1 MMVSLQKESPEIEQF
16 FLGIID
22 TAIAISEADF
32 GNIQLINLATQKLK
46 IVAQCGFPQY
56 WLDHWENVSK
66 GQSSCGKTLEYRERI
81 IVEDICQSPFFEGK
95 DLEIQLKAGIR
106 AVQSTP
112 LINRAGKI
120 IGVFSTHYKRPFKP
134 DIRILRL
141 LDLLARQVADSIEQI
156 ELQQKLKKREE
167 ELKRAVSIRE
177 EFISM
182 ISHELKTPL
191 TGLKIATQLGQ
202 RLMEQEKLT
211 ESKLSKLFDT
221 WLEELGTFENLIGTM
236 LDVTIISQGRL
247 SFNCRELDLN
257 DVIMKIAE
265 RFYNQVSYQ
274 GMSLI
279 GYWDPYRI
287 EQIMTNLVANGIKYG
302 REKPIEVELF
312 AVDAENFKLIV
323 KDYGFGIAP
332 EDKERIFN
340 KFERINN
347 TDAVSGTGLGLY
359 IVKQIV
365 TAQDGKIDLESKIGS
380 GSTFTITLPLHASQK
395 SNK

>member
-1 MMVSLQKESPEIEQF
+1 MVSLQKESPEIEQF

-56 WLDHWENVSK
+56 WLDYWENVSK

-95 DLEIQLKAGIR
+95 DLEIQLKASIR

-202 RLMEQEKLT
+202 RIMEQGKLT

-287 EQIMTNLVANGIKYG
+287 EQIVTNLVANGIKYG

-365 TAQDGKIDLESKIGS
+365 TAQNGKIDLESKIGS
-380 GSTFTITLPLHASQK
+380 GSTFTITLPLHASQE

>member
-1 MMVSLQKESPEIEQF
+1 M
-16 FLGIID
+16 
-22 TAIAISEADF
+22 
-32 GNIQLINLATQKLK
+32 
-46 IVAQCGFPQY
+46 
-56 WLDHWENVSK
+56 
-66 GQSSCGKTLEYRERI
+66 
-81 IVEDICQSPFFEGK
+81 
-95 DLEIQLKAGIR
+95 
-106 AVQSTP
+106 QSTP

-202 RLMEQEKLT
+202 RIMEQGKLT

-287 EQIMTNLVANGIKYG
+287 EQIVTNLVANGIKYG

-365 TAQDGKIDLESKIGS
+365 TAQGGKIDLESKIGS
-380 GSTFTITLPLHASQK
+380 GSTFTITLPLHASQE

>member
-1 MMVSLQKESPEIEQF
+1 MMVFLQKDSPEIKQI

-32 GNIQLINLATQKLK
+32 GHIQLINLATQELK
-46 IVAQCGFPQY
+46 IVAQCGLPQY
-56 WLDHWENVSK
+56 WLDYWENVSK
-66 GQSSCGKTLEYRERI
+66 RQSSCAKTLEYGKRI

-95 DLEIQLKAGIR
+95 DLEIQLKAGIM
-106 AVQSTP
+106 AEQSTP
-112 LINRAGKI
+112 LINREGKI
-120 IGVFSTHYKRPFKP
+120 IGVFTTHYKRPFNP
-134 DIRILRL
+134 DVRILHL
-141 LDLLARQVADSIEQI
+141 LDLLARQIADCIEQI
-156 ELQQKLKKREE
+156 ELQQKLKKQGE
-167 ELKRAVSIRE
+167 ELKRAVLIRE
-177 EFISM
+177 EVISM

-202 RLMEQEKLT
+202 KIMGQGKLT
-211 ESKLSKLFDT
+211 ESKLSKLFNT

-247 SFNCRELDLN
+247 IFNCQELDLN

-287 EQIMTNLVANGIKYG
+287 EQIVTNLVANGIKSG
-302 REKPIEVELF
+302 KEKPIEVELF
-312 AVDAENFKLIV
+312 ATDAENFKLVV
-323 KDYGFGIAP
+323 KDYGSGIAP

-365 TAQDGKIDLESKIGS
+365 TAQGGKIDLESEIGA
-380 GSTFTITLPLHASQK
+380 GSTFTITLPLHASLEN
-395 SNK
+395 NK